1 MTNFAPG
8 AIRVFYFLRLTF
20 TLNIIQ
26 EIMITC
32 ITNLKGG
39 VGKTTTALYLYHTLG
54 GSRLAVD
61 LTTEHLIKPQPNRI
75 KDIIPG
81 TTRIGDLEK
90 SLSGSRR
97 PELIFLIRSILD
109 KEIDNFLVDKIL
121 EKQEKINA

>member
-1 MTNFAPG
+1 
-8 AIRVFYFLRLTF
+8 
-20 TLNIIQ
+20 
-26 EIMITC
+26 MITC

-61 LTTEHLIKPQPNRI
+61 PLIEHLIKPQPNRI

-109 KEIDNFLVDKIL
+109 NFLVDKIL